1 MNQRYL
7 WQKNILASS
16 LLYVSILSTG
26 YIGLIV
32 TTEAKSEQDVSM
44 KLVGIEKESLP
55 TKSNYIR
62 NGIEENENGEFACTD
77 IFAVQTV
84 MDKDITI
91 KKQEEQRRQEE
102 EAKRL
107 EEQRKH
113 QASILAS
120 SASSETSTAYS
131 GRFRLSIGNNDSDEV
146 IVTKINNNFAG
157 YPVEGLGQTILDVA
171 KTYNIDPYFI
181 AAVTWEESGRGV
193 YLSNSYNLHGRK
205 AVGGGWMAFDS
216 FADCLWNFG
225 DYIVKYYI
233 NYGYSSIETIQNK
246 YCPNQGWA
254 NKIKRHMAVLQS

>member
-1 MNQRYL
+1 M
-7 WQKNILASS
+7 
-16 LLYVSILSTG
+16 SILSIG
-26 YIGLIV
+26 YVGIVV
-32 TTEAKSEQDVSM
+32 TTEAKGEQDVSM
-44 KLVGIEKESLP
+44 KLVSMETENMARTS
-55 TKSNYIR
+55 TYVY
-62 NGIEENENGEFACTD
+62 NGIEEDGNLEFASTD

-84 MDKDITI
+84 MDRDITI
-91 KKQEEQRRQEE
+91 QKQEEQRKKEE

-107 EEQRKH
+107 EEERKA
-113 QASILAS
+113 QASRLAS
-120 SASSETSTAYS
+120 AASNQTSTNYS
-131 GRFRLSIGNNDSDEV
+131 GRFRLSIGNNDDDDT
-146 IVTKINNNFAG
+146 IVNKINNHFAG

-216 FADCLWNFG
+216 FSDCLWSFG

-233 NYGYSSIETIQNK
+233 DCGYSSIETIQNK

-254 NKIKRHMAVLQS
+254 TKIKNHMAILQS

>member
-1 MNQRYL
+1 M
-7 WQKNILASS
+7 
-16 LLYVSILSTG
+16 SILSIG
-26 YIGLIV
+26 YVGIVV
-32 TTEAKSEQDVSM
+32 TTEARSEQDVSI
-44 KLVGIEKESLP
+44 KLVSMETESM
-55 TKSNYIR
+55 TRETTYVN
-62 NGIEENENGEFACTD
+62 NGIEEDGNLEFVSTD

-84 MDKDITI
+84 MDRDITI
-91 KKQEEQRRQEE
+91 QKQEEQRRKEE

-107 EEQRKH
+107 EEERKA
-113 QASILAS
+113 QASRLAS
-120 SASSETSTAYS
+120 AANSQTSTSYS
-131 GRFRLSIGNNDSDEV
+131 GRFRLSIGNNDDDQT
-146 IVTKINNNFAG
+146 IIDKINNHFAG
-157 YPVEGLGQTILDVA
+157 YPVEGLGGTILEVA

-216 FADCLWNFG
+216 FADCLWSFG

-254 NKIKRHMAVLQS
+254 TKIKKHMAVLQS